1 MVPRNLRS
9 ERRHCCQVQIE
20 TVAKFSREHP
30 EHKWEGQWP
39 RAEFRTQSSAL
50 RIWTFWAFLAHVFL
64 RQTSEIDRRR
74 DGTCDAPRHC
84 QCRKGHRKGEA
95 SLASW
100 AAAGFR
106 QRYASLRS
114 RGVPRPRTTAPTTIL
129 YVVGLLRNLQRTTH
143 VVVETAHYT
152 RWAVVLVG
160 WLGFGAR
167 AWMMMCRLVLFA
179 SLLLPERHNAP
190 QRA

>member
-1 MVPRNLRS
+1 M
-9 ERRHCCQVQIE
+9 
-20 TVAKFSREHP
+20 
-30 EHKWEGQWP
+30 
-39 RAEFRTQSSAL
+39 
-50 RIWTFWAFLAHVFL
+50 
-64 RQTSEIDRRR
+64 
-74 DGTCDAPRHC
+74 
-84 QCRKGHRKGEA
+84 
-95 SLASW
+95 
-100 AAAGFR
+100 
-106 QRYASLRS
+106 
-114 RGVPRPRTTAPTTIL
+114 PRPRTTAPTTIL